1 MSQAIVER
9 IDSEIKRRSL
19 LKHEFYVM
27 WSDGKLT
34 EEHLAGYSK
43 EYFQLVKSVPAIVKN
58 IITSSKAAGAYSEEY
73 RENLLDE
80 ISHVGLWKG
89 FASSVGVTDADLAS
103 YCGAQTTR
111 DAVSMLEGVSE
122 SSFFEAVA
130 AMYAFEKEIP
140 EISRTK
146 MEGLARHYGID
157 SPESIEYFK
166 VHEKDDVRH
175 AAVWRKTLASAP
187 SEIESRIHMAV
198 ERSLEAQN
206 RLLDS
211 VMDKYVRAAMV

>member
-1 MSQAIVER
+1 MSQAFLEKIEA
-9 IDSEIKRRSL
+9 EIKRRSL

-27 WSDGKLT
+27 WSEGKLT
-34 EEHLAGYSK
+34 REHLAGYSL
-43 EYFQLVKSVPAIVKN
+43 EYFQLVKSVPLIVKK
-58 IITSSKAAGAYSEEY
+58 IIAASIAASAYSENY

-80 ISHVGLWKG
+80 ISHVDLWKG
-89 FASSVGVTDADLAS
+89 FALSLGITNAELAS
-103 YCGAQTTR
+103 YGGANTTR
-111 DAVSMLEGVSE
+111 DAISMLELASE
-122 SSFFEAVA
+122 SSFLEAVA

-146 MEGLARHYGID
+146 MDGLARHYGIN
-157 SPESIEYFK
+157 SPDAIEYFR

-175 AAVWRKTLASAP
+175 AAIWRRTLESTPAAMESAVF
-187 SEIESRIHMAV
+187 SAV

-211 VMDKYVRAAMV
+211 VMDRYVRT